1 MPTYKIK
8 KKEKKRGILE
18 QLPVNVGSFQILTI
32 IAKNLHF
39 YVFKTLVAYARLCL
53 HIYALTHLCRLLP
66 LYVA

>member
-8 KKEKKRGILE
+8 KKEKKKRGFW
-18 QLPVNVGSFQILTI
+18 NSSHVGSFQTLTI

-53 HIYALTHLCRLLP
+53 HTYALTHLGRLLP